1 MNVDKTTFAVLFG
14 NRGFFPADLIA
25 QARDEVLGTL
35 QSLGHKTLTLP
46 ADATHAGGI
55 ETPAEGE
62 AFANFLA
69 DHRGEFGGVILSLPN
84 FGDENG
90 AIAALRDAGVPILI
104 QAYPDELDKMAPQ
117 LRRDSFCG
125 KFSIMDV
132 FCQNDLP
139 FTVLKPHT
147 VHPASEAFKDNV
159 DHFDRLCRVAGG
171 MKRLTVG
178 AIGARTT
185 PFKTVRI
192 DEVALQKHGITVETV
207 DLSDVFKRMEG
218 YDAGNDKLKRKA
230 QTIKGIAS
238 WDGVPDRA
246 FDNITRLAVA
256 IDELIDEMQ
265 LDACAIRCWTEMQTQ
280 YGVSPCVILGELNDR
295 GIPAAC
301 EVDLGNA
308 VMMTA
313 LRLASGD
320 PPTLLDWN
328 NNYADEPDKC
338 ILFHCGPVPK
348 SLMAAKGRIVDHEI
362 LAQAV
367 GKGCGFGCNAGR
379 IAPMPFTFG
388 SLLTNEGRMEF
399 YLGEAKFTD
408 DPIPDDYFGCA
419 AVAEF
424 DGLQDILQTIGY
436 LGHRHHVAVTKG
448 HVAEAIREAFEDYLD
463 YDVTTV

>member
-1 MNVDKTTFAVLFG
+1 MNVTKTPLAVMFG

-25 QARDEVLGTL
+25 RARDEVLSTL

-62 AFANFLA
+62 KFANFLA
-69 DHRGEFGGVILSLPN
+69 AHRGEFGGVILSLPN

-104 QAYPDELDKMAPQ
+104 QAYPDDLNKMAPE

-147 VHPASEAFKDNV
+147 VHPTSEAFKRNV

-218 YDAGNDKLKRKA
+218 YDAGSDKLKSKA
-230 QTIKGIAS
+230 ETMKGIAS
-238 WDGVPDRA
+238 WDGVPDKA
-246 FDNITRLAVA
+246 FDNVTRLAVA
-256 IDELIDEMQ
+256 IDELIDEMS

-313 LRLASGD
+313 LHLASGD

-328 NNYADEPDKC
+328 NNYADELDKC

-348 SLMAAKGRIVDHEI
+348 SLMAAKGHIVDHEI

-424 DGLQDILQTIGY
+424 DGLQDLLQTIGY
-436 LGHRHHVAVTKG
+436 LGHRHHVAVTRG